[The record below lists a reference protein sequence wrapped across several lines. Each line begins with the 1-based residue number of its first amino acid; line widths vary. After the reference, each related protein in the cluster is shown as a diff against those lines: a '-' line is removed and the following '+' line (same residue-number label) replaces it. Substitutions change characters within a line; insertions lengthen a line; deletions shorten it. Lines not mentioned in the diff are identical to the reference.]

1 MSNETPMPRIFK
13 EGTVTK
19 TETRHLTAEIFG
31 GRGLR
36 TIIIRLDQEV
46 TAHLTEWKDEWW
58 YKPSGADSAEWQMA
72 IGSTEEEL
80 VDWWVRSQ
88 GFQYVEDK

>member
-1 MSNETPMPRIFK
+1 VPAEDSIKMQVSVNLSIWVSCSRSRNDSARPSNL
-13 EGTVTK
+13 
-19 TETRHLTAEIFG
+19 TETG
-31 GRGLR
+31 
-36 TIIIRLDQEV
+36 EV